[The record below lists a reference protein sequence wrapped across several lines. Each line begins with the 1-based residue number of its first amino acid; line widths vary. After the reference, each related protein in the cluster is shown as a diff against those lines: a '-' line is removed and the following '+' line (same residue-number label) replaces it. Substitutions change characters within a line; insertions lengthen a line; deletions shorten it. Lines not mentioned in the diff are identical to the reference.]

1 MSLHTVS
8 FVLSSVGLALAVDL
22 QCYRQTRMAPRSS
35 PVHRHL
41 GMGSS
46 DCVQPQGLGPLCW
59 RVMEAGLRQEHPS
72 QSGGSCNRALVC
84 CWWPL
89 MVAQERVRHGEWSS
103 PGLRTW
109 TNTGD
114 LGFPGPRLYDHRL
127 WASFLRLLRSLYPSG
142 RSLEL
147 AGCCLPLLE
156 RSSRLRLEA
165 LPGGGMGF
173 TVTHLL

>member
-59 RVMEAGLRQEHPS
+59 RVMEAGLRQEHPP
-72 QSGGSCNRALVC
+72 QSVWWLLQPCTRVLLVASYGGPGEGEAR
-84 CWWPL
+84 
-89 MVAQERVRHGEWSS
+89 RVV
-103 PGLRTW
+103 LTRTE
-109 TNTGD
+109 D
-114 LGFPGPRLYDHRL
+114 LDQHWGPRLPGAQAVRPQAL
-127 WASFLRLLRSLYPSG
+127 GQFLETSQESLSLGALTGAGRLLPPSAG
-142 RSLEL
+142 EEL
-147 AGCCLPLLE
+147 QTQA
-156 RSSRLRLEA
+156 
-165 LPGGGMGF
+165 
-173 TVTHLL
+173 